1 MIANNFEEVEE
12 DDTKM
17 YEQYNKLKKYVS
29 KSQNILLSIVNY
41 IEKLKNLFEWRDS
54 NRTFI
59 ILVILYMAYGLLSK
73 IPFSVLLILGGKN

>member
-1 MIANNFEEVEE
+1 LIANNFEEVEE